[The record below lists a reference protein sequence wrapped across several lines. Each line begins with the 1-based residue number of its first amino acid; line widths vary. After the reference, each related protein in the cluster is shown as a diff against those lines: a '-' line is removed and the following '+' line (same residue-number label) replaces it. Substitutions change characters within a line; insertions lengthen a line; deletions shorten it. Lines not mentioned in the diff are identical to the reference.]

1 MALKHIPS
9 AKMAQAENPRSWLD
23 ILKQILFF
31 KVSPRSWSDL
41 PTELAGLVLCRLP
54 AYSDRVR
61 FGAVCRHW
69 SFSAKE
75 HRLPPPFPCLA
86 FPDGTFTCLPH
97 GESFQFRESTSYQKS
112 CGKWLVFTHDG
123 TCSLKN
129 PFSKTTVTLPN
140 LSCLCPIDDEPVEII
155 NGLVNPEEEMPQE
168 SLNLDAEISIDKV
181 IVCSEL
187 LVAAIVKIGPLNT
200 IALCQPGAD
209 SWFVSGLGRKRDL
222 LAIDVCENKGS
233 GKLSISRI
241 ECLIEGPPFN
251 IRMTPGSLIN
261 FHHYLLESNGALLL
275 VCRSIIGIQF
285 HNDMEG
291 ASIVPLGIDFEIF
304 EEDFSSLQWMGV
316 TSVGDDQALFVCK
329 TYSQSVCVS
338 QYKLKGGM
346 PKGNC
351 ILFLDDGTSKWFW
364 KGMTGF
370 HAIYDLSD
378 GKTYAPSGSFK
389 GTKGQAIFAV
399 LFTLYTTIDVL
410 RVQLEQ

>member
-1 MALKHIPS
+1 MAKHIPS

-75 HRLPPPFPCLA
+75 HCLPPPFPCLA

-123 TCSLKN
+123 TCSLKD

-140 LSCLCPIDDEPVEII
+140 LSCLCPIDEGPVEII

-187 LVAAIVKIGPLNT
+187 LIAAIVKIGPLNT

-209 SWFVSGLGRKRDL
+209 SWFVSGLGRKRFVIDMLFYKGRLYIIDKFRDL
-222 LAIDVCENKGS
+222 LAIDVSENKGS
-233 GKLSISRI
+233 GKLSISQI

-251 IRMTPGSLIN
+251 IRMTPGSLTN

-275 VCRSIIGIQF
+275 VCRSIIGITF
-285 HNDMEG
+285 HNDMEY
-291 ASIVPLGIDFEIF
+291 V
-304 EEDFSSLQWMGV
+304 
-316 TSVGDDQALFVCK
+316 
-329 TYSQSVCVS
+329 
-338 QYKLKGGM
+338 
-346 PKGNC
+346 NC
-351 ILFLDDGTSKWFW
+351 
-364 KGMTGF
+364 
-370 HAIYDLSD
+370 
-378 GKTYAPSGSFK
+378 APR
-389 GTKGQAIFAV
+389 
-399 LFTLYTTIDVL
+399 D
-410 RVQLEQ
+410 